1 MDKRR
6 GGKNEKGKEKAKE
19 RGKRKRRKEKRT
31 KKKEHT
37 HNPSSPVHE
46 QHASLCDFFSIINRS
61 RKKKKR

>member
-1 MDKRR
+1 MVHTYKQGENRDK
-6 GGKNEKGKEKAKE
+6 KKE
-19 RGKRKRRKEKRT
+19 KRRKEKRT

-61 RKKKKR
+61 RKKKKDDIV